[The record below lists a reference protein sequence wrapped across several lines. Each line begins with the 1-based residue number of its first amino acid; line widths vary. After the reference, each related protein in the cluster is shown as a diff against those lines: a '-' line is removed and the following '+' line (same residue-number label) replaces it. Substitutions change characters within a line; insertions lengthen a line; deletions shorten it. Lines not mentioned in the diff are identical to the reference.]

1 MQYVGI
7 QIWPKQSHFYCT
19 LVYNRNSISKFNY
32 VTTYRQRNFLLEI
45 PKYRFLRNK
54 ILSIE
59 NVPGSFTKETC
70 HWKFLRARFTHPF
83 LKNKIPRILFFPTF
97 VNQFQA
103 DFWQRQ
109 TDRRKSSAIRPRVF
123 DDPFTLCLLRTNIAG
138 RTRPVEE
145 RNLRKRSR
153 GTRRRKEETILF
165 RIPAGTNHHSPF
177 VSGPFSASYYSLA

>member
-1 MQYVGI
+1 M
-7 QIWPKQSHFYCT
+7 
-19 LVYNRNSISKFNY
+19 
-32 VTTYRQRNFLLEI
+32 
-45 PKYRFLRNK
+45 
-54 ILSIE
+54 
-59 NVPGSFTKETC
+59 
-70 HWKFLRARFTHPF
+70 
-83 LKNKIPRILFFPTF
+83 PRILFFPTF

-123 DDPFTLCLLRTNIAG
+123 DDPFTLCLPRTNIAG

-165 RIPAGTNHHSPF
+165 RIPAGTNHPLLLCQDLSPPRIIRWPKSTDPPVMSCLRLLSF
-177 VSGPFSASYYSLA
+177 LSFGRLHLRSIASRAKPSFLRLVSRLIETQELSVIRTKLMS